1 MANFSGSIDLMKLQG
16 ARYLA
21 GIDSY
26 NMDRQY
32 ICIPV
37 TWNDIKVQA
46 DSNAQ
51 SGYRATLKL
60 SYFQTSEAYA
70 KACKE
75 AKQRNGDDITNYTPP
90 SHTCEL
96 RYSKEY
102 LEKLR
107 EKAKANI
114 LAAHPEWNT
123 PELQDETRNKEL
135 RNAIYD
141 MTRLRLGSS
150 YVMHSRN
157 TNDDMPPMAQRAAA
171 ATTPAT
177 PPAEGDGN
185 NPEDDLPF

>member
-21 GIDSY
+21 GIDSE

-75 AKQRNGDDITNYTPP
+75 AKQRNGDDITNYAPP

-177 PPAEGDGN
+177 PPAEGNGN

>member
-21 GIDSY
+21 GIDSE
-26 NMDRQY
+26 NMGRQY

-37 TWNDIKVQA
+37 VWNDIKVQG
-46 DSNAQ
+46 NEET
-51 SGYRATLKL
+51 GYRAMMRLYN
-60 SYFQTSEAYA
+60 SQTSENYQ
-70 KACKE
+70 KVCVEKRQ
-75 AKQRNGDDITNYTPP
+75 QRGDDMTNYAPP
-90 SHTCEL
+90 SHTCNL
-96 RYSKEY
+96 RYSKEF

-107 EKAKANI
+107 KKAKANL

-123 PELQDETRNKEL
+123 PKLQDETRNKDL
-135 RNAIYD
+135 RNAILN
-141 MTRLRLGSS
+141 MTSLNLGSF
-150 YVMHSRN
+150 YVQRYHT